1 MTSRQPA
8 YFPLSPF
15 VGGRFRAAGLA
26 ESLPEMSAFGGH
38 SAAQRRGGRGSRIKD
53 LPVPA

>member
-26 ESLPEMSAFGGH
+26 ESISKMSAFGGH
-38 SAAQRRGGRGSRIKD
+38 SASPGRGKRGRQIKD